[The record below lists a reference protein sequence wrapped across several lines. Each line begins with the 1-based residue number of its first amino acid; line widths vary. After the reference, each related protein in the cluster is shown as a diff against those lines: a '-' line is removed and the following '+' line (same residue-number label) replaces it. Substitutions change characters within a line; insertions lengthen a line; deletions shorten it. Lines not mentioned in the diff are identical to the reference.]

1 MRSFCA
7 GQARALGALW
17 ADPELARPR
26 GAAAAPA
33 LGPHGRRVCPLSSI
47 REIAQSHR
55 DMEQELAHAVNAS
68 SKAMDRVYSK
78 PRTAEVP
85 ALFRSRPLR
94 QSPRA
99 CCRVCVLVPAGADRQ
114 RCPGH
119 GQQLQGSAQRDGAA
133 AGREGGLGELGA
145 GSRGGRPGAEG
156 GAFWPRQS
164 SRPQEAWPVVGG
176 ALGHVVTVSPAALRS
191 PVDTNAS
198 VAVDGPGRRRG
209 GVPGPVAL
217 FPGVPASLAELAPGR
232 HGGPESR
239 QSAQGEARGPGH
251 PLLLKV
257 EDMEG
262 RGGGAT
268 SWKSQPG
275 PRPGG
280 LVLTP
285 SPPPPSTSRRPEA
298 AQLLSWVL
306 TAPSAHGACRRGC
319 PLPPTGAPR
328 KQVKR
333 QALRWDFPAG
343 LVGSMIYVRRV

>member
-33 LGPHGRRVCPLSSI
+33 LGLHGRRVCPLSSI

-85 ALFRSRPLR
+85 APFRSRPLR
-94 QSPRA
+94 RSPRA

-145 GSRGGRPGAEG
+145 GSLGGRPAAGCRGRGVLAQTEFQASG
-156 GAFWPRQS
+156 
-164 SRPQEAWPVVGG
+164 
-176 ALGHVVTVSPAALRS
+176 SPARC
-191 PVDTNAS
+191 
-198 VAVDGPGRRRG
+198 
-209 GVPGPVAL
+209 
-217 FPGVPASLAELAPGR
+217 
-232 HGGPESR
+232 
-239 QSAQGEARGPGH
+239 
-251 PLLLKV
+251 
-257 EDMEG
+257 G
-262 RGGGAT
+262 RGL
-268 SWKSQPG
+268 G
-275 PRPGG
+275 PRGDCITG
-280 LVLTP
+280 SASESCGHERLCRC
-285 SPPPPSTSRRPEA
+285 RRP
-298 AQLLSWVL
+298 
-306 TAPSAHGACRRGC
+306 R
-319 PLPPTGAPR
+319 
-328 KQVKR
+328 
-333 QALRWDFPAG
+333 
-343 LVGSMIYVRRV
+343 

>member
-1 MRSFCA
+1 
-7 GQARALGALW
+7 
-17 ADPELARPR
+17 
-26 GAAAAPA
+26 
-33 LGPHGRRVCPLSSI
+33 
-47 REIAQSHR
+47 
-55 DMEQELAHAVNAS
+55 
-68 SKAMDRVYSK
+68 MDRVYSK

-85 ALFRSRPLR
+85 APFRSRPLR
-94 QSPRA
+94 RSPRA

-133 AGREGGLGELGA
+133 AGREGGPGELGA
-145 GSRGGRPGAEG
+145 GSRGGRLGAEG
-156 GAFWPRQS
+156 GAFWPRQFQAS
-164 SRPQEAWPVVGG
+164 G
-176 ALGHVVTVSPAALRS
+176 SPARRGRGLGPRGDCITGS
-191 PVDTNAS
+191 AS
-198 VAVDGPGRRRG
+198 ESCGHERLCRCRWPGRRRG

-239 QSAQGEARGPGH
+239 QSAQGEAQGPGH
-251 PLLLKV
+251 CLVLKV

-298 AQLLSWVL
+298 AQLLVWVL

-333 QALRWDFPAG
+333 QARRWGFPAG
-343 LVGSMIYVRRV
+343 LVGSIIYVRRV

>member
-1 MRSFCA
+1 M
-7 GQARALGALW
+7 
-17 ADPELARPR
+17 P
-26 GAAAAPA
+26 AP
-33 LGPHGRRVCPLSSI
+33 
-47 REIAQSHR
+47 
-55 DMEQELAHAVNAS
+55 
-68 SKAMDRVYSK
+68 
-78 PRTAEVP
+78 
-85 ALFRSRPLR
+85 FRSRPLR
-94 QSPRA
+94 RSPRA

-164 SRPQEAWPVVGG
+164 SRPQEARPVVGG

-217 FPGVPASLAELAPGR
+217 FPGVPASLAKLAPGR

-251 PLLLKV
+251 PLLLKLRTWRA
-257 EDMEG
+257 E
-262 RGGGAT
+262 
-268 SWKSQPG
+268 
-275 PRPGG
+275 
-280 LVLTP
+280 
-285 SPPPPSTSRRPEA
+285 EA
-298 AQLLSWVL
+298 E
-306 TAPSAHGACRRGC
+306 
-319 PLPPTGAPR
+319 
-328 KQVKR
+328 R
-333 QALRWDFPAG
+333 QAGNPSQDLTREASFSRPLLLLPQRRA
-343 LVGSMIYVRRV
+343 VPKRRSCCRGS